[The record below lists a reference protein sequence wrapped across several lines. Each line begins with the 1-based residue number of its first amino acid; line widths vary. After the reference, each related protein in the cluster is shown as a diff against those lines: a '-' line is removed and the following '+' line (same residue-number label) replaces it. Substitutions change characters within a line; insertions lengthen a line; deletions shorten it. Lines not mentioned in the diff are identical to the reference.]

1 MRAVITF
8 LLCVSALG
16 GFGQNKS
23 YDYCYLRGSNVVVYS
38 AADKKAIPVLNS
50 RYASDACISPDGKK
64 VAYTAISAK
73 GDRNIGLIDLNTRKK
88 SLLNT
93 GSKNCYGPVWSPD
106 GKKIAYN
113 VFNDQTSNWAIAV
126 IDVENGAPSVITAQ
140 LAQCFMPT
148 WLANSQNIAV
158 QDMSGV
164 YIFDLS
170 GTLLGTY
177 DISAMMKGLGPT
189 SSDRFIFTND
199 YTRIVFSAEVD
210 EPSVDNEGNPPSA
223 VFAYDISSKKT
234 TRLTP
239 KGYSADDIWVK
250 GNTVYCTAYN
260 AKSGMFAVYTVGLDG
275 KNLRI
280 LFPAASN
287 FSAKN

>member
-23 YDYCYLRGSNVVVYS
+23 YDYCYLKGSNVVVYS
-38 AADKKAIPVLNS
+38 AADKKATPVLNS
-50 RYASDACISPDGKK
+50 RYASDACISPDGKT
-64 VAYTAISAK
+64 VAYTAISAN
-73 GDRNIGLIDLNTRKK
+73 GDRNIGLINLNTRKK

-140 LAQCFMPT
+140 LTQCFMPT

-158 QDMSGV
+158 QDMSAV
-164 YIFDLS
+164 YVFDLS

-189 SSDRFIFTND
+189 SSDRFIFTNN

-210 EPSVDNEGNPPSA
+210 EPSVDNEGDPPSA

-250 GNTVYCTAYN
+250 GNTVYCTAYS

-280 LFPAASN
+280 LFPVASN